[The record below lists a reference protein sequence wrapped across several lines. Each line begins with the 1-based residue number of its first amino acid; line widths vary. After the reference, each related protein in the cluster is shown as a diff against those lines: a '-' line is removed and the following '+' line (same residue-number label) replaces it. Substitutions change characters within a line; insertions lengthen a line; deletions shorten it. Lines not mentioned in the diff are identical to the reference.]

1 MSTGEK
7 VLILI
12 VAITLA
18 AVLIVT
24 IYVWLRNG
32 RTKQRA
38 NQVNRNI
45 NKLR

>member
-7 VLILI
+7 VLILV
-12 VAITLA
+12 VAVALA

-32 RTKQRA
+32 RTKRRA
-38 NQVNRNI
+38 NETNDRINRL
-45 NKLR
+45 K

>member
-18 AVLIVT
+18 AVLVPA

-32 RTKQRA
+32 RTKRRA
-38 NQVNRNI
+38 NQTNDRINRL
-45 NKLR
+45 K